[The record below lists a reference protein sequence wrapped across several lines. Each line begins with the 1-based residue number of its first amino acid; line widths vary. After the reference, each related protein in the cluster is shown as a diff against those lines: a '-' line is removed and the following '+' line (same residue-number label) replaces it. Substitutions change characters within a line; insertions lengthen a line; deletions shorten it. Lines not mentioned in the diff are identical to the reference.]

1 MANIFARSP
10 FIVEINETNQ
20 IETKI
25 ELFIW
30 NGYTAAPASPTY
42 TISKLIPSTSNRQTL
57 YNISPYIKEFF
68 THAIFQNLYNAYT
81 TGLNTSE
88 WCNVNIKLYK
98 KTSTTFSQVGS
109 TLSYKA
115 FDGYSLYT
123 QGVNEDLGD
132 YLLDEDTYLYWY
144 DSSANLAT
152 QRNKRA
158 GCVSFI
164 GNNTDKVKYTNLVSG
179 TSITQTLTQSLVYT
193 VPRVHHTYMAS
204 GNKLEILN
212 ASDTVLWTG
221 TFKPQVECKY
231 TPVVID
237 FINKYGAWQR
247 EFFFKAS
254 KSTINTTNSTYNLL
268 QNNIYGYNVLE
279 GQRKTFNHVM
289 LESITVNSDWRN
301 DSYAEV
307 IRQLSMSD
315 RILLNERPVILKTQS
330 IELQKQINTKMINY
344 SLEFEYS
351 SDINNTVV

>member
-115 FDGYSLYT
+115 
-123 QGVNEDLGD
+123 
-132 YLLDEDTYLYWY
+132 LYWY

-307 IRQLSMSD
+307 IRQLSISD